1 MELNEAIEHATQTS
15 RNLKAEAKEWQGCAI
30 QSTGKTKA
38 KECLEC
44 AAEHEQLA
52 EWLTELQERRE
63 ADRWIPVSE
72 SLPEPQKPNDDI
84 YNPNCSDYVLVC
96 IEWWNGQKDIDIAC
110 YIFDDEEW
118 EYQGSDESEVIAWKP
133 LPKPYES
140 EDNQC

>member
-1 MELNEAIEHATQTS
+1 MVNCVSEEG
-15 RNLKAEAKEWQGCAI
+15 RNTCLKR
-30 QSTGKTKA
+30 
-38 KECLEC
+38 
-44 AAEHEQLA
+44 AAEHEQRA

-63 ADRWIPVSE
+63 AERWISVKE
-72 SLPEPQKPNDDI
+72 RLPEPQKPNDDI

-96 IEWWNGQKDIDIAC
+96 IEWWNGQKVIDIAC

-140 EDNQC
+140 EAAK